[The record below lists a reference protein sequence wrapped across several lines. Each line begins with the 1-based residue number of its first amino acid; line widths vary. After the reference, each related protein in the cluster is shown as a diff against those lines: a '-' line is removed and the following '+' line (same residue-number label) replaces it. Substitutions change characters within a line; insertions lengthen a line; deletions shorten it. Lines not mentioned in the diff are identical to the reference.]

1 MISPPTY
8 WRCEPGWSWHA
19 RPLPDHLLWYI
30 VDGVGELALN
40 GRHDD
45 LVPGTCVVFA
55 PGDAPVGEH
64 DPHRRLL
71 VFGLHFTA
79 DHPGDVL
86 PGRCVLIRDQILLGA
101 LARRCE
107 KSYRRGD
114 PLGQRQALL
123 CLEQILSL
131 IREDATSPALGP
143 IDTALD
149 EITQAIR
156 RDPSRRWTVTELA
169 DRVSLSRSQFTRRF
183 RAHTGLSPA
192 RYLIDARITRARQLL
207 TETNMSVT
215 QVAVT
220 LGYPDVAYFSR
231 QYRRHTGRA
240 PGHARRHDADPQSPG
255 AGAHT
260 YRPASAAP

>member
-1 MISPPTY
+1 MARLLMTSQPTY

-30 VDGVGELALN
+30 LDGIGELTLN
-40 GRHDD
+40 GRHSD
-45 LVPGTCVVFA
+45 LMPGRCVVFA

-71 VFGLHFTA
+71 VFGLHFTT
-79 DHPGDVL
+79 DHPDDVL
-86 PGRCVLIRDQILLGA
+86 PGCCVQMRDQVLVGA

-107 KSYRRGD
+107 TSYRRGD
-114 PLGQRQALL
+114 PLGLRQALL
-123 CLEQILSL
+123 CLEQILGM
-131 IREDATSPALGP
+131 IREDATGPAPGR

-149 EITQAIR
+149 EITQVIR

-169 DRVSLSRSQFTRRF
+169 DRVALSRSQFTRRF
-183 RAHTGLSPA
+183 LTHTGLSPT
-192 RYLIDARITRARQLL
+192 RYLINARIDRARQLL

-220 LGYPDVAYFSR
+220 LGYTDVAYFSR
-231 QYRRHTGRA
+231 QYRRHTGRT
-240 PGHARRHDADPQSPG
+240 PGHARRHDDA
-255 AGAHT
+255 
-260 YRPASAAP
+260 R